1 MRDLDINLLRS
12 FVRIARIGSISDA
25 AQKIGRTQSAVSM
38 QMKRLEAVVDQ
49 PLFHRTAGGVELT
62 TEGVRLLRHAER
74 ILTVHDDALTDLSGQ
89 GLRGSIS
96 FGCPEDYLTVFLPEL
111 LKGFGQLYPA
121 VEIEIVCVPS
131 VELHELIRRRRI
143 DAALISQPLYS
154 DELDVIRTERL
165 VWVGENA
172 HPEILENDVL
182 PLALSAPDTLDHSA
196 ACAAMEQ
203 ARRIYRISF
212 ASNSLSG
219 LLTVA
224 RTGQAIS
231 VMTRSAVPDD
241 LFILT
246 GHLPALPEIGIRL
259 AYAARRP
266 NKLVQT
272 FGDFVT
278 DSLRP
283 ANSPPTG

>member
-1 MRDLDINLLRS
+1 MRELDINLLRS
-12 FVRIARIGSISDA
+12 FVRIARIGSISEA

-38 QMKRLEAVVDQ
+38 QMKRLETVVDQ

-62 TEGVRLLRHAER
+62 TEGVRMLRHAER
-74 ILTVHDDALTDLSGQ
+74 ILAVHDDALTDLSGQ

-96 FGCPEDYLTVFLPEL
+96 FGCPEDYLTVFFPEL

-143 DAALISQPLYS
+143 DLALISQPLYS

-165 VWVGENA
+165 VWVGNHA

-182 PLALSAPDTLDHSA
+182 PLALSAPDTLDHIA

-241 LFILT
+241 LLILT
-246 GHLPALPEIGIRL
+246 GHLPVLPEIGVRL

-278 DSLRP
+278 DSLRQTR
-283 ANSPPTG
+283 SESTG